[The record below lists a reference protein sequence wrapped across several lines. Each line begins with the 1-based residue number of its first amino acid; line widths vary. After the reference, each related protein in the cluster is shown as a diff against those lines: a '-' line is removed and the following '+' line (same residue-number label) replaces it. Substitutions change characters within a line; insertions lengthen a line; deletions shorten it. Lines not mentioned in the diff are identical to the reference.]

1 MTTEMW
7 RVVMTYGDVVDVDVT
22 RVTDGPVGD
31 WLARFLDGEGYGE
44 SPRSAVLDLCASN
57 RFGAEEILAPGEL
70 SAEERVAD
78 ERVRCAAV
86 CRARAEKHR
95 KTAAEETAA
104 AEYGEALESG
114 VTAREADAC
123 AEAIER
129 GAVER

>member
-1 MTTEMW
+1 MIDEKVAAKLMLGWVRDALTK
-7 RVVMTYGDVVDVDVT
+7 
-22 RVTDGPVGD
+22 
-31 WLARFLDGEGYGE
+31 
-44 SPRSAVLDLCASN
+44 AVA
-57 RFGAEEILAPGEL
+57 AERA
-70 SAEERVAD
+70 
-78 ERVRCAAV
+78 RCAAV